1 MLIGEGV
8 GMERMAQHEERYA
21 EGIREPSDEYEAHE
35 IRNMSK
41 ILPGVRMIHFQ
52 DVKLVRKRWGQER
65 WLHEED
71 APFGFKVIR
80 IKAGHR
86 TSLQYH
92 AQKRETYHILEGK
105 AVLVLRADKDGPD
118 IRMDFSAGMIAHVE
132 AGAIHRVEAVSDIVL
147 VEASTFDDGTDNVR
161 IEDDYG
167 RGGRGGRLPEEH

>member
-1 MLIGEGV
+1 MVRISN
-8 GMERMAQHEERYA
+8 REECYA
-21 EGIREPSDEYEAHE
+21 EGIREPSGEYEPHE
-35 IRNMSK
+35 IRK
-41 ILPGVRMIHFQ
+41 ISQVLPGVRMVHFQ

-71 APFGFKVIR
+71 TPFGFKVIR

-118 IRMDFSAGMIAHVE
+118 IRMDFPAGMIAHVE

-147 VEASTFDDGTDNVR
+147 VEASTFDNGTDNIR

-167 RGGRGGRLPEEH
+167 RDGRDGRLPEEH